1 MSILIKAHHQM
12 EEVGSSWTLKAK
24 QLSQLLRGA
33 RSDEMLI
40 VELLEQLNEF
50 SYPLQGLAAQVH
62 FNLKS
67 ASTKNS
73 SQCLIITIKKSR
85 FV

>member
-1 MSILIKAHHQM
+1 MM

-33 RSDEMLI
+33 RSDETHI

-50 SYPLQGLAAQVH
+50 SYPVQGVASQVLCRYERGRAQKIQFFV
-62 FNLKS
+62 NLS
-67 ASTKNS
+67 LCSGCE
-73 SQCLIITIKKSR
+73 QDMC
-85 FV
+85 